1 MLEVLDSAKH
11 QEAKSTQ
18 TGKEE
23 IKRSLLPD
31 DMINYRENSK
41 ESEKKKI
48 LELISKFTK
57 MRSTSKNQFLLFY
70 TNNAQLENKITK
82 ALSFSI
88 ALNISK
94 EKRKTYTPN
103 ITCTGFIC

>member
-1 MLEVLDSAKH
+1 
-11 QEAKSTQ
+11 
-18 TGKEE
+18 
-23 IKRSLLPD
+23 
-31 DMINYRENSK
+31 
-41 ESEKKKI
+41 
-48 LELISKFTK
+48 

-82 ALSFSI
+82 AVSFSI

-94 EKRKTYTPN
+94 EKRKTYIPN

>member
-1 MLEVLDSAKH
+1 
-11 QEAKSTQ
+11 
-18 TGKEE
+18 
-23 IKRSLLPD
+23 
-31 DMINYRENSK
+31 
-41 ESEKKKI
+41 
-48 LELISKFTK
+48 

-82 ALSFSI
+82 AVSFSI

>member
-41 ESEKKKI
+41 ESEKKKNPRTNKQVYQDEI
-48 LELISKFTK
+48 NKQKSISA
-57 MRSTSKNQFLLFY
+57 FLH
-70 TNNAQLENKITK
+70 
-82 ALSFSI
+82 
-88 ALNISK
+88 
-94 EKRKTYTPN
+94 
-103 ITCTGFIC
+103 